1 MQNNNPENGSS
12 LVELAK
18 LFLKFGVTAFGGPAA
33 HIAMMEAEV
42 VGRKK
47 WLTRERFL
55 DLVGAV
61 NLIPGPNSTQL
72 GILIGYIRAGVLG
85 IIVSGVLF
93 ILPAVIITGVFAWAY
108 VRFGTLPDVSPF
120 LSGIK
125 PAVISIILL
134 AVIKMGRTA
143 AKNMQLT
150 IIGVA
155 VAAAS
160 LLGANAIVAL
170 LLGGVAGIII
180 SSGRGN
186 GNITTLMLSV
196 LIVLSGWLMKIA
208 DGCASTASAAAAR
221 GAAAANVSLWK
232 LGWFFLKI
240 GSILYGSGY
249 VLAAFIENGLVR
261 DSGWLTQRQLLDA
274 IAIGQFTPGPVLS
287 TATFVGYVISG
298 VPGAVISTIAI
309 FLPSFVF
316 VLILNP
322 LLPRLM
328 ASKTMSAF
336 LGAVNVSAVGL
347 MAAVVIELAVSTLTD
362 WRTIIIAAAA
372 AVAGARFNIN
382 AAWLIVG
389 GAASGWLLRQLAV

>member
-1 MQNNNPENGSS
+1 
-12 LVELAK
+12 
-18 LFLKFGVTAFGGPAA
+18 
-33 HIAMMEAEV
+33 MMEAEV
-42 VGRKK
+42 VGRRK

-93 ILPAVIITGVFAWAY
+93 IFPAVIITGVLAWAY
-108 VRFGTLPDVSPF
+108 VRFGALPDVSPF

-134 AVIKMGRTA
+134 AVIKMGKTA
-143 AKNMQLT
+143 AKNMQLA

-160 LLGANAIVAL
+160 LLGVNAIAAL

-180 SSGRGN
+180 SGVKGSGNR
-186 GNITTLMLSV
+186 NITALMISAF
-196 LIVLSGWLMKIA
+196 IVLSGWLMKIA
-208 DGCASTASAAAAR
+208 DGYASTAAAAVAQR
-221 GAAAANVSLWK
+221 SAVAANVSLWK
-232 LGWFFLKI
+232 LGMFFLKI

-249 VLAAFIENGLVR
+249 VLAVFIQDELVR
-261 DSGWLTQRQLLDA
+261 DTGWLTHRQLLDA

-298 VPGAVISTIAI
+298 VPGAVISTVAI

-322 LLPRLM
+322 LLPRLK
-328 ASKTMSAF
+328 ASKIMSAF
-336 LGAVNVSAVGL
+336 LGAVNVSAIGL
-347 MAAVVIELAVSTLTD
+347 MAAIVVQLAVPTLTD
-362 WRTIIIAAAA
+362 WRTIIIAAGA
-372 AVAGARFNIN
+372 AVAGAKFNIN
-382 AAWLIVG
+382 AAGLIIG
-389 GAASGWLLRQLAV
+389 GAATGWLMQQLPV